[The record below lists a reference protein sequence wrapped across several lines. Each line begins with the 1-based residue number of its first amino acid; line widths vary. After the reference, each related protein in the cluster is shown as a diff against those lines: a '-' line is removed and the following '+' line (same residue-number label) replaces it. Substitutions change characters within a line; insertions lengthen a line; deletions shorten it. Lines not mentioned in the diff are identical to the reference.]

1 MAGHYS
7 IDDAAASGT
16 PKAMLLCGESEP
28 DNENL
33 AGLLDC
39 LGASWQTVSVRE
51 LARGNECDALR
62 SEERFCIITTA
73 SCLAGFI
80 ERAANGGG
88 ELPNWLTKAESV
100 YVYGFGEDDPSQ
112 RLLRF
117 LTGDA
122 RSNVRNMIAE
132 RTTISVST
140 DFPELCG
147 PMCGLQFQVR
157 TLDKQAA
164 FDLPAR
170 SASSQSIVSCYQGR
184 LLVAVNCRGA
194 RLFLSSAADVV
205 DVRARC
211 TKYFDVRE
219 SFFETVPIVMY
230 AKWAFG
236 MNAPAAMNGC
246 LIVDDPPLKPRYGF
260 LKYRDIVRL
269 MDEHNF
275 STTIAF
281 IPWNWHRTDARTVQL
296 FHERPDKLSLC
307 VHGCDHTGG
316 EFAERST
323 AVLNKR
329 IAIAN
334 QRMQLL
340 RRKTGLHHS
349 DVMLFP
355 QGAFSAG
362 AARALK
368 LNGFIAAANTE
379 VAPAHADEN
388 KTTIADLFSLA
399 IKSYGSFPIFTR
411 RYLSHGVENFAFD
424 GILGKPCLI
433 GAHHDDFAGG
443 ARILL
448 RVIAKLNSSNW
459 KLRWRSLGDTITRSF
474 NLRKLNGGDPCV
486 EMYGS
491 NLIYANS
498 HASNTGVTF
507 IKEESDF
514 ECVKAVT
521 VSGSPVDHVYNSGY
535 LQFKVS
541 VPPQES
547 ADVRIVYSGG
557 YSGGQNLSSVQ
568 DGVKYR
574 AKALLRRYLSEFRD
588 NYLSRNPHLQQSA
601 LKIKEALRL

>member
-1 MAGHYS
+1 MAGYYS
-7 IDDAAASGT
+7 RGDATASGT
-16 PKAMLLCGESEP
+16 PKAMLLCGESVP
-28 DNENL
+28 DNANL

-39 LGASWQTVSVRE
+39 LGASWQAVSARE
-51 LARGNECDALR
+51 IARGSEFDALPG
-62 SEERFCIITTA
+62 EERFCIITTA

-80 ERAANGGG
+80 EPAASSGG
-88 ELPNWLTKAESV
+88 ELPKWLTKAESV
-100 YVYGFGEDDPSQ
+100 YVYGFGEDYPSQ

-122 RSNVRNMIAE
+122 GSNVRNMTAE
-132 RTTISVST
+132 RTAISVST

-147 PMCGLQFQVR
+147 PMSGLQFQVR
-157 TLDKQAA
+157 TLDKQAV

-170 SASSQSIVSCYQGR
+170 SASSQSIVSCDRGR

-205 DVRARC
+205 DVRAPC
-211 TKYFDVRE
+211 TKYFAVRE

-236 MNAPAAMNGC
+236 MGTPAEVNGC

-260 LKYRDIVRL
+260 LRYRDIVRL

-275 STTIAF
+275 ATTIAF

-316 EFAERST
+316 EFAERSA

-368 LNGFIAAANTE
+368 LNGFIAAANTG
-379 VAPAHADEN
+379 VAPVHADEN

-399 IKSYGSFPIFTR
+399 IKRYGSFPIFTR

-433 GAHHDDFAGG
+433 GAHHDDFADD

-448 RVIAKLNSSNW
+448 RVIAKLNSLNW
-459 KLRWRSLGDTITRSF
+459 KLRWRSLGDAITRSF
-474 NLRKLNGGDPCV
+474 NVRKLNGGDPCV
-486 EMYGS
+486 EMYGT

-498 HASNTGVTF
+498 HVSNTGITF

-514 ECVKAVT
+514 DCVKAVT
-521 VSGSPVDHVYNSGY
+521 VNGAPVDHVYNSGY
-535 LQFKVS
+535 LLFKVS
-541 VPPQES
+541 VPPQEN
-547 ADVRIVYSGG
+547 ADVRIA
-557 YSGGQNLSSVQ
+557 YSGGQNLSSDQ

-588 NYLSRNPHLQQSA
+588 NYLSRNAHLQQSA
-601 LKIKEALRL
+601 VKIKEALRL